1 MTAPVSVSATAS
13 AFAAT
18 LDLHS
23 RCSIAVR
30 SAAERTHQSCTNP
43 KFFERSAVLLSE
55 EKNGQ
60 CRFFFMEREREAFP
74 CLEAARSVT
83 VRHHG
88 ATQLKNVE
96 RNKRLTWCQKSE
108 REPDPHV
115 IWRVDPGGPFFWC
128 IFTGFLTAYY
138 TADNGI
144 SLQYTRKY
152 CTSVIISSEQ

>member
-18 LDLHS
+18 LDLHR

-43 KFFERSAVLLSE
+43 KFFERSTCCTFIGGKERSV
-55 EKNGQ
+55 Q
-60 CRFFFMEREREAFP
+60 IFFYGEREAFP

-115 IWRVDPGGPFFWC
+115 IWRVDPGGPFFHRIC
-128 IFTGFLTAYY
+128 SRFTV
-138 TADNGI
+138 
-144 SLQYTRKY
+144 SR
-152 CTSVIISSEQ
+152 SSQSRRAVWFVANFA